1 MSARP
6 SLSALP
12 GGWMCL
18 GLLLLILLPFAAE
31 GQEKVWVFFDDKP
44 DGRGG
49 RFVWR
54 DGSDDH
60 SRAEQDLPID
70 SEYVRQ
76 LRERGLEPGLGSRWL
91 NAVSVEVVESQR
103 RWLEEQPFVHR
114 VQPVRRMHRPR
125 SLAKR
130 EIGPFA
136 PKAATVFDYGPA
148 FDQLAQIG
156 VVELH
161 NLGYDGDG
169 VRIALIDNG
178 FHYAHDCFAQLEVVA
193 ERDFVNGD
201 DVVLDEV
208 GQPVTGDETKSV
220 QNIHGAQVLSLLA
233 GYEPG
238 RFIGVAPRA
247 EYILAKTE
255 DNRTELPIEEDRW
268 IAGLEWAD
276 SLGADV
282 VNSSLGYNLWDDGS
296 GYTYDQLD
304 GGTALTSLAAEL
316 AVRRGIVVVVAAGN
330 EGNNSWRYVTAP
342 ADAPGVIGV
351 GSVDV
356 PTPGVRDPL
365 LAASSSRGPT
375 ADGRIKPDVVAPGQW
390 VVAADIR
397 GGDYVRVNG
406 TSFASPMVSGVC
418 ALLLQIHPTWS
429 PAEVREALLQSA
441 IDLGDAGPDMAYG
454 WGMVDGLKA
463 SGLQLQLP
471 ESLLVGG
478 PFPNPVFGDAIHF
491 PLVLSDR
498 EEVELRIFD
507 LAGGLVAAVERS
519 LLAGDYTVVERALR
533 WEIPEELADGLYFYL
548 IKTSSFSHSGKFA
561 LVRQHSRFDRQ
572 P

>member
-1 MSARP
+1 MR
-6 SLSALP
+6 
-12 GGWMCL
+12 L
-18 GLLLLILLPFAAE
+18 GILLILLPFGVQA
-31 GQEKVWVFFDDKP
+31 QEKVWVFFADKP
-44 DGRGG
+44 DGAGSRLL
-49 RFVWR
+49 WQ
-54 DGSDDH
+54 DGSGDH
-60 SRAEQDLPID
+60 SDAELDLPID
-70 SEYVRQ
+70 SEYVHRLQ
-76 LRERGLEPGLGSRWL
+76 EMDIVPVLRSRWF
-91 NAVSVEVVESQR
+91 NAVSVEVAEVQQ
-103 RWLEEQPFVHR
+103 RWLEAQSFVRR
-114 VQPVRRMHRPR
+114 VQPVRRMRRPQ
-125 SLAKR
+125 LLPETA
-130 EIGPFA
+130 IGPA
-136 PKAATVFDYGPA
+136 SAKAASALDYGPA

-161 NLGYDGDG
+161 SLGYDGDG
-169 VRIALIDNG
+169 GRIAIIDNG
-178 FHYAHDCFAQLEVVA
+178 FHYVHDSFAQLEVVA

-201 DVVLDEV
+201 DVVLDEPD
-208 GQPVTGDETKSV
+208 QPVTGDETRSV

-255 DNRTELPIEEDRW
+255 DNRIELPIEEDRW

-296 GYTYDQLD
+296 GYTYEDLD
-304 GGTALTSLAAEL
+304 GATALTSIAAEL

-330 EGNNSWRYVTAP
+330 EGDNSWRYVTAP
-342 ADAPGVIGV
+342 ADAPGVISV

-356 PTPGVRDPL
+356 PTPGVREPL

-406 TSFASPMVSGVC
+406 TSFASPMVGGVC
-418 ALLLQIHPTWS
+418 ALLLQAHPTWS
-429 PAEVREALLQSA
+429 PAEVREALQQSA
-441 IDLGDAGPDMAYG
+441 TDLGEAGPDTAYG
-454 WGMVDGLKA
+454 WGMVDALGA
-463 SGLQLQLP
+463 SGLQLQRP
-471 ESLLVGG
+471 ESLLAGN
-478 PFPNPVFGDAIHF
+478 PFPNPASGEAIHF
-491 PLVLSDR
+491 PLVLNDR
-498 EEVELRIFD
+498 EDVELRIFD

-519 LLAGDYTVVERALR
+519 LVAGDYTAPGRALR
-533 WEIPEELADGLYFYL
+533 WEIPRELADGLYFYL
-548 IKTSSFSHSGKFA
+548 MQTSSLSRSGKFA
-561 LVRQHSRFDRQ
+561 LVRQRSQVDRQ

>member
-1 MSARP
+1 M
-6 SLSALP
+6 
-12 GGWMCL
+12 
-18 GLLLLILLPFAAE
+18 GLVILLIWLPLGAQA
-31 GQEKVWVFFDDKP
+31 QEKVWVFFAAKP
-44 DGRGG
+44 DGAGSRLL
-49 RFVWR
+49 WQ
-54 DGSDDH
+54 DGSGKYSD
-60 SRAEQDLPID
+60 AELDLPID
-70 SEYVRQ
+70 PEYVRQ
-76 LRERGLEPGLGSRWL
+76 LQEAGLVLQQRSRWL
-91 NAVSVEVVESQR
+91 NAVSVEVVETR
-103 RWLEEQPFVHR
+103 REWLGGQSFVRR
-114 VQPVRRMHRPR
+114 VQPVRRMRRPELLPEATIG
-125 SLAKR
+125 SVSAKT
-130 EIGPFA
+130 A
-136 PKAATVFDYGPA
+136 STFDYGPA
-148 FDQLAQIG
+148 FDQMAQIG

-161 NLGYDGDG
+161 SLGYDGNG

-178 FHYAHDCFAQLEVVA
+178 FHYVHDSFAQLEVVA

-201 DVVLDEV
+201 EVVLDESD
-208 GQPVTGDETKSV
+208 QPLTGDETRSV

-296 GYTYDQLD
+296 GYTYEELD
-304 GGTALTSLAAEL
+304 GATALTSIAAEL

-330 EGNNSWRYVTAP
+330 EGDNSWRYVTAP
-342 ADAPGVIGV
+342 ADAPGVISV

-356 PTPGVRDPL
+356 PTPGVREPL

-390 VVAADIR
+390 VIAADIR
-397 GGDYVRVNG
+397 RGDYVRVNG

-418 ALLLQIHPTWS
+418 ALLLQAHPTWS
-429 PAEVREALLQSA
+429 PAEVREALQQSA
-441 IDLGDAGPDMAYG
+441 IDLGEAGPDTAYG
-454 WGMVDGLKA
+454 WGMVDGLGA
-463 SGLQLQLP
+463 SGLQLQRP
-471 ESLLVGG
+471 ESLLAGN
-478 PFPNPVFGDAIHF
+478 PFPNPASGEAIHF
-491 PLVLSDR
+491 PLLLSQR
-498 EEVELRIFD
+498 EDVELRIFD

-519 LLAGDYTVVERALR
+519 LVAGDYTVPERALR

-548 IKTSSFSHSGKFA
+548 IETSSLSRSGKFA
-561 LVRQHSRFDRQ
+561 LVRHRPRFDRQ
-572 P
+572 PR